1 MQTEQ
6 PASGVLQINEKGFGF
21 LRHPETN
28 YLPSPKDVFVPR
40 GLIQH
45 FRLREGVQL
54 SGTASAS
61 DNGHGGH
68 GSPGGRGARGRSQSD
83 QMTSIELINGIDP
96 DQYVRIPEFTKLTSV
111 DPTERLELSAGNP
124 NLSMRVLDLIA
135 PIGKGQ
141 RGLIVA
147 PPKTGKTTLI
157 EEIAEAVADNHPE
170 THLVVLLV
178 DERPEEVTHMKRR
191 VRGEVIA
198 SSSDQSSEFHLQITQ
213 LVHERVK
220 RMVECKQDVVMLL
233 DSITRLARAS
243 NRETSRRGRTM
254 SGGVDSRA
262 LEFPRKFFGA
272 ARKAEEGGSLTI
284 IGTAL
289 IDTGSQMDEVIFQ
302 EFKGTGNL
310 EIQLD
315 RKLAER
321 RIFPAIDISKSGTR
335 KEEKLFDAD
344 TMPQINLLR
353 RALAGK
359 KSIEAMEML
368 LKGLSETRDNREF
381 LERLKQNA

>member
-198 SSSDQSSEFHLQITQ
+198 SSSDQNSEFHLQITH

>member
-6 PASGVLQINEKGFGF
+6 PASGVLQVNEKGFGF
-21 LRHPETN
+21 LRHPESN
-28 YLPSPKDVFVPR
+28 YLPSQKDVFVPR
-40 GLIQH
+40 ALIQKFH
-45 FRLREGVQL
+45 LREGVQL
-54 SGTASAS
+54 LGPTGPS
-61 DNGHGGH
+61 DNGRGGL
-68 GSPGGRGARGRSQSD
+68 GARGRVQSD
-83 QMTSIELINGIDP
+83 QLTSIELINGIEP
-96 DQYVRIPEFTKLTSV
+96 DQYVRVPEFTKLTSV
-111 DPTERLELSAGNP
+111 DPTE
-124 NLSMRVLDLIA
+124 

-147 PPKTGKTTLI
+147 PPKTGKTTII

-178 DERPEEVTHMKRR
+178 DERPEEVTHLKRR

-198 SSSDQSSEFHLQITQ
+198 SSADQNADFHLQIAR

-220 RMVECKQDVVMLL
+220 RMVECGQDVVMLL

-359 KSIEAMEML
+359 KSIEAMELL

-381 LERLKQNA
+381 LDRLKQNG

>member
-1 MQTEQ
+1 MESEQT
-6 PASGVLQINEKGFGF
+6 ASGILQINEKGFGF
-21 LRHPETN
+21 LRQPESN
-28 YLPSPKDVFVPR
+28 YMPSSKDVFVPR
-40 GLIQH
+40 NLIQQ
-45 FRLREGVQL
+45 FKLREGVQV
-54 SGTASAS
+54 SGTTRPSEW
-61 DNGHGGH
+61 
-68 GSPGGRGARGRSQSD
+68 RGRPRAD
-83 QMTSIELINGIDP
+83 QLASVELINETDP
-96 DQYVRIPEFTKLTSV
+96 DRYTCATEFTKLTSV

-124 NLSMRVLDLIA
+124 NLSMRVMDLIA

-170 THLVVLLV
+170 AHLVVLLV

-198 SSSDQSSEFHLQITQ
+198 SSADQGADLHLQIAR

-220 RMVECKQDVVMLL
+220 RLVECREDVVMLL

-254 SGGVDSRA
+254 TGGVDSRA

-284 IGTAL
+284 IATAL

-310 EIQLD
+310 ELVLD

-335 KEEKLFDAD
+335 KEEKIFDAD
-344 TMPQINLLR
+344 TMPAINLLR

-359 KSIEAMEML
+359 KPIEAMELL
-368 LKGLSETRDNREF
+368 LKGLSETKDNLEF
-381 LERLKQNA
+381 LDRLKRTA

>member
-1 MQTEQ
+1 MNLEQT
-6 PASGVLQINEKGFGF
+6 ATGVLQINEKGFGF
-21 LRHPETN
+21 LRDAAHN
-28 YLPSPKDVFVPR
+28 YRPGPKDVFVSR
-40 GLIQH
+40 NLIQKH
-45 FRLREGVQL
+45 SLREGVMI
-54 SGTASAS
+54 SGTSGPS
-61 DNGHGGH
+61 ED
-68 GSPGGRGARGRSQSD
+68 ARGRRQAD
-83 QMTSIELINGIDP
+83 QLTDIEQVNGLAP
-96 DQYVRIPEFTKLTSV
+96 DDYARLTEFSKLTSV
-111 DPTERLELSAGNP
+111 DPTERLELSKGND
-124 NLSMRVLDLIA
+124 NISMRVLDLIA

-141 RGLIVA
+141 RGLIVS
-147 PPKTGKTTLI
+147 PPKTGKTMLI
-157 EEIAEAVADNHPE
+157 EQIAGSVADNHPE

-178 DERPEEVTHMKRR
+178 DERPEEVTHLKRL

-198 SSSDQSSEFHLQITQ
+198 SSADEDSDLHLQVAR

-220 RMVECKQDVVMLL
+220 RMVESRQDVVMLL

-262 LEFPRKFFGA
+262 MEFPRRFFGA

-310 EIQLD
+310 ELVLD

-359 KSIEAMEML
+359 KSIEAMELL
-368 LKGLSETRDNREF
+368 LKGLSDTRNNEEF
-381 LERLKQNA
+381 LNRLKQ

>member
-1 MQTEQ
+1 MDSTR
-6 PASGVLQINEKGFGF
+6 PASGILEINEKGFGF
-21 LRHPETN
+21 LRQLEN
-28 YLPSPKDVFVPR
+28 NLLPGPRDVFVPR
-40 GLIQH
+40 SLVQQ
-45 FRLREGVQL
+45 FSLREGSYIEGVAEPP
-54 SGTASAS
+54 ASAKGRAQAYQLAEVKSVNGLSPS
-61 DNGHGGH
+61 DYQ
-68 GSPGGRGARGRSQSD
+68 R
-83 QMTSIELINGIDP
+83 T
-96 DQYVRIPEFTKLTSV
+96 PEFPKLTSV
-111 DPTERLELSAGNP
+111 DPTERLELSAGSD

-170 THLVVLLV
+170 IHLVVLLI

-191 VRGEVIA
+191 VRGTVIA
-198 SSSDQSSEFHLQITQ
+198 SSADQGSDLHLQVAR
-213 LVHERVK
+213 LVHEAAK
-220 RMVECKQDVVMLL
+220 RAVECGQEVVLLL

-262 LEFPRKFFGA
+262 LEFPRRFFGA
-272 ARKAEEGGSLTI
+272 ARKTEEGGSLTI
-284 IGTAL
+284 IATAL
-289 IDTGSQMDEVIFQ
+289 VDTGSQMDDVIFQ

-310 EIQLD
+310 EIMLD

-321 RIFPAIDISKSGTR
+321 RIFPAIDISNSGTR
-335 KEEKLFDAD
+335 KEEKLFDAE
-344 TMPQINLLR
+344 TMPRINLLR

-359 KSIEAMEML
+359 KSVDAMELL
-368 LKGLSETRDNREF
+368 LKGLTGTKENREF
-381 LERLKQNA
+381 LDRLK

>member
-54 SGTASAS
+54 SGTASSS

-198 SSSDQSSEFHLQITQ
+198 SSSDQNSEFHLQITH

-368 LKGLSETRDNREF
+368 LKGSSETRDNLEF
-381 LERLKQNA
+381 LQRLKQNG

>member
-1 MQTEQ
+1 MESEQT
-6 PASGVLQINEKGFGF
+6 ASGILQINEKGFGF
-21 LRHPETN
+21 LRQPESN
-28 YLPSPKDVFVPR
+28 YMPSPKDVFVPR
-40 GLIQH
+40 NLIQQ
-45 FRLREGVQL
+45 FKLREGIQI
-54 SGTASAS
+54 SGTTRPSEW
-61 DNGHGGH
+61 
-68 GSPGGRGARGRSQSD
+68 RGRQRAD
-83 QMTSIELINGIDP
+83 QLASVELINETDP
-96 DQYVRIPEFTKLTSV
+96 DPYTCATEFTKLTSV
-111 DPTERLELSAGNP
+111 DPTERLELSAGSP
-124 NLSMRVLDLIA
+124 NLSMRVMDLIA

-170 THLVVLLV
+170 AHLVVLLV

-198 SSSDQSSEFHLQITQ
+198 SSADQGADLHLQVAR

-220 RMVECKQDVVMLL
+220 RLVECKEDVVMLL

-254 SGGVDSRA
+254 TGGVDSRA

-284 IGTAL
+284 IATAL

-310 EIQLD
+310 ELVLD

-344 TMPQINLLR
+344 TMPAINLLR

-359 KSIEAMEML
+359 KPIEAMELL
-368 LKGLSETRDNREF
+368 LKGLSETKDNLEF
-381 LERLKQNA
+381 LDRLKRAA

>member
-21 LRHPETN
+21 LRHPESN

-54 SGTASAS
+54 TGTASAS
-61 DNGHGGH
+61 DNGA
-68 GSPGGRGARGRSQSD
+68 GSQGGRGGRGRPQSD
-83 QMTSIELINGIDP
+83 QMTTIELINGIDP

-198 SSSDQSSEFHLQITQ
+198 SSSDQNSEFHLQITH

-381 LERLKQNA
+381 LDRLKQSGS

>member
-1 MQTEQ
+1 MDQETV
-6 PASGVLQINEKGFGF
+6 SGVLQLNEKGFGF
-21 LRHPETN
+21 LRQPTSN
-28 YLPSPKDVFVPR
+28 YQPSSKDIFVPR
-40 GLIQH
+40 ALIQQH
-45 FRLREGVQL
+45 HLREGVYVV
-54 SGTASAS
+54 
-61 DNGHGGH
+61 GHYG
-68 GSPGGRGARGRSQSD
+68 PGEKSRGRQQSD
-83 QMTSIELINGIDP
+83 QLVSIEKINECNLDN
-96 DQYVRIPEFTKLTSV
+96 YLRAPEFTKLTSV
-111 DPTERLELSAGNP
+111 DPTERLELSAGND
-124 NLSMRVLDLIA
+124 NMSMRVLDLIA

-157 EEIAEAVADNHPE
+157 ENIAEAVADNHPE
-170 THLVVLLV
+170 CHLVVLLV

-198 SSSDQSSEFHLQITQ
+198 SSADQTGQMHLQVAK

-220 RMVECKQDVVMLL
+220 RMVECGQDVVMLL
-233 DSITRLARAS
+233 DSITRLARAA

-262 LEFPRKFFGA
+262 LEFPRRFFGA

-310 EIQLD
+310 EIVLD

-321 RIFPAIDISKSGTR
+321 RVFPAIDISKSGTR
-335 KEEKLFDAD
+335 KEEKLFDAE
-344 TMPQINLLR
+344 TQPRINLLR
-353 RALAGK
+353 RALADK
-359 KSIEAMEML
+359 RPVDAMEML
-368 LKGLSETRDNREF
+368 LGKLEKTADNAEF
-381 LERLKQNA
+381 LAMIKTSL

>member
-1 MQTEQ
+1 MESEQT
-6 PASGVLQINEKGFGF
+6 ASGILQINEKGFGF
-21 LRHPETN
+21 LRQPESN
-28 YLPSPKDVFVPR
+28 YMPSPKDVFVPR
-40 GLIQH
+40 NLIQQ
-45 FRLREGVQL
+45 FKLREGIQI
-54 SGTASAS
+54 SGTTRPSEW
-61 DNGHGGH
+61 
-68 GSPGGRGARGRSQSD
+68 RGRPRAD
-83 QMTSIELINGIDP
+83 QLASVELINETDP
-96 DQYVRIPEFTKLTSV
+96 DRYTCATEFTKLTSV
-111 DPTERLELSAGNP
+111 DPTERFELSAGNP
-124 NLSMRVLDLIA
+124 NLSMRVMDLIA

-170 THLVVLLV
+170 AHLVVLLV

-198 SSSDQSSEFHLQITQ
+198 SSSDQGADLHLQVAR

-220 RMVECKQDVVMLL
+220 RLVECKEDVVMLL

-254 SGGVDSRA
+254 TGGVDSRA

-284 IGTAL
+284 IATAL

-310 EIQLD
+310 ELVLD
-315 RKLAER
+315 RKLAEQ

-335 KEEKLFDAD
+335 KEEKLFDVD
-344 TMPQINLLR
+344 TMPAINLLR

-359 KSIEAMEML
+359 KPIEAMELL
-368 LKGLSETRDNREF
+368 LKGLGETKDNLEF
-381 LERLKQNA
+381 LDRLKRTA

>member
-1 MQTEQ
+1 MESEQT
-6 PASGVLQINEKGFGF
+6 ASGILQINEKGFGF
-21 LRHPETN
+21 LRQPESN
-28 YLPSPKDVFVPR
+28 YMPSSKDVFVPR
-40 GLIQH
+40 NLIQQ
-45 FRLREGVQL
+45 FKLREGVQI
-54 SGTASAS
+54 SGTTRPSEW
-61 DNGHGGH
+61 
-68 GSPGGRGARGRSQSD
+68 RGRPRAD
-83 QMTSIELINGIDP
+83 QLASVELINETDP
-96 DQYVRIPEFTKLTSV
+96 DRYTCATEFTKLTSV
-111 DPTERLELSAGNP
+111 DPTERFELSAGNP
-124 NLSMRVLDLIA
+124 NLSMRVMDLIA

-170 THLVVLLV
+170 AHLVVLLV

-198 SSSDQSSEFHLQITQ
+198 SSSDQGADLHLQVAR

-220 RMVECKQDVVMLL
+220 RLVECKEDVVMLL

-254 SGGVDSRA
+254 TGGVDSRA

-284 IGTAL
+284 IATAL

-310 EIQLD
+310 ELVLD

-335 KEEKLFDAD
+335 KEEKLFAAD
-344 TMPQINLLR
+344 TMPAINLLR

-359 KSIEAMEML
+359 KPIEAMELL
-368 LKGLSETRDNREF
+368 LKGLGETKDNLEF
-381 LERLKQNA
+381 LDRLKRTA

>member
-1 MQTEQ
+1 MESEQT
-6 PASGVLQINEKGFGF
+6 ASGILQINEKGFGF
-21 LRHPETN
+21 LRQPESN
-28 YLPSPKDVFVPR
+28 YMPSPKDVFVPR
-40 GLIQH
+40 NLIQQ
-45 FRLREGVQL
+45 FKLREGVQI
-54 SGTASAS
+54 SGTTRPSEW
-61 DNGHGGH
+61 
-68 GSPGGRGARGRSQSD
+68 RGRPRAD
-83 QMTSIELINGIDP
+83 QLASVELINETEP
-96 DQYVRIPEFTKLTSV
+96 DRYTCATEFTKLTSV

-124 NLSMRVLDLIA
+124 NLSMRVMDLIA

-170 THLVVLLV
+170 AHLVVLLV

-198 SSSDQSSEFHLQITQ
+198 SSADQGADLHLQVAR

-220 RMVECKQDVVMLL
+220 RLVECKEDVVMLL

-254 SGGVDSRA
+254 TGGVDSRA

-284 IGTAL
+284 IATAL

-310 EIQLD
+310 ELVLD

-344 TMPQINLLR
+344 TMPAINLLR

-359 KSIEAMEML
+359 KSIEAMELL
-368 LKGLSETRDNREF
+368 LKGLGETKDNLEF
-381 LERLKQNA
+381 LDRLKRTA

>member
-1 MQTEQ
+1 METDQN
-6 PASGVLQINEKGFGF
+6 ASGVLEINEKGFGF
-21 LRHPETN
+21 LRQPESN
-28 YLPSPKDVFVPR
+28 LLPSRNDVFVPR
-40 GLIQH
+40 TLIQQ
-45 FRLREGVQL
+45 FKLREGVQI
-54 SGTASAS
+54 SGHS
-61 DNGHGGH
+61 
-68 GSPGGRGARGRSQSD
+68 SPSTNGRGGPQAD
-83 QMTSIELINGIDP
+83 QLKTIESINGTDP
-96 DQYVRIPEFTKLTSV
+96 GRYAQTREFTKLTSI
-111 DPTERLELSAGNP
+111 DPNERLELSAGNP
-124 NLSMRVLDLIA
+124 NMSMRVLDLIT

-157 EEIAEAVADNHPE
+157 EEIAEAVADNHPDI
-170 THLVVLLV
+170 HLVMLLI

-198 SSSDQSSEFHLQITQ
+198 SSADQNAEYHLQIAK

-220 RMVECKQDVVMLL
+220 RMVECGQDVVMLL

-284 IGTAL
+284 IATAL

-310 EIQLD
+310 ELVLD
-315 RKLAER
+315 RRLSER
-321 RIFPAIDISKSGTR
+321 RIFPSVDITKSGTR
-335 KEEKLFDAD
+335 KEEKLFDPGV
-344 TMPQINLLR
+344 MPQINLLR

-359 KSIEAMEML
+359 KPIEAMELL
-368 LKGLSETRDNREF
+368 LKGLTETKDNPEF
-381 LERLKQNA
+381 LARLKQQGS

>member
-198 SSSDQSSEFHLQITQ
+198 SSSDQNSEFHLQITH

-368 LKGLSETRDNREF
+368 LKGLSETRDNLEF
-381 LERLKQNA
+381 LQRLKQNG

>member
-1 MQTEQ
+1 MDSQ
-6 PASGVLQINEKGFGF
+6 PIASGVLQLNEKGFGF
-21 LRHPETN
+21 LRQAANN
-28 YLPSPKDVFVPR
+28 YLPSPKDIFVGR
-40 GLIQH
+40 GMIQ
-45 FRLREGVQL
+45 RYALREGVMIV
-54 SGTASAS
+54 GKAT
-61 DNGHGGH
+61 
-68 GSPGGRGARGRSQSD
+68 PGESNRGRAQSD
-83 QMTSIELINGIDP
+83 QLAEVETINGLAP
-96 DQYVRIPEFTKLTSV
+96 ETYTRRLEFTRLTSV
-111 DPTERLELSAGNP
+111 DPTERLELSEGND

-170 THLVVLLV
+170 AHLVVLLI

-198 SSSDQSSEFHLQITQ
+198 SSADQGGELHLQIAH

-220 RMVECKQDVVMLL
+220 RMVESGEDVVMLL

-262 LEFPRKFFGA
+262 MEFPRKFFGA

-284 IGTAL
+284 IATAL

-310 EIQLD
+310 EIVLD

-359 KSIEAMEML
+359 KSVEAMELL
-368 LKGLSETRDNREF
+368 LKGLTDTKTNREF
-381 LERLKQNA
+381 IARLK